1 MKKITTGTGHAICL
15 MLCAMLA
22 SAPALAD
29 RDHGGRG
36 HEHEHGE
43 HGDRGKQGKHKHKHK
58 QGKHDDDRGRRHYF
72 GDDHK
77 MVVRDYYGHPA
88 SGRCPPGLAKRHNGC
103 LPPGH
108 AKKWRMGQP
117 LPREVVYYPVPPVLV
132 TQIGPPPSRHKYV
145 RVAGDILLIAI
156 GTGMVV
162 DAIEDLGR
170 I

>member
-1 MKKITTGTGHAICL
+1 MKKITTGTGHAMCL

-43 HGDRGKQGKHKHKHK
+43 HGDRGKQGKHKHKH
-58 QGKHDDDRGRRHYF
+58 GKHDDDRGRRHYF
-72 GDDHK
+72 SDDHK

-88 SGRCPPGLAKRHNGC
+88 SGRCPPGLARKQNGC